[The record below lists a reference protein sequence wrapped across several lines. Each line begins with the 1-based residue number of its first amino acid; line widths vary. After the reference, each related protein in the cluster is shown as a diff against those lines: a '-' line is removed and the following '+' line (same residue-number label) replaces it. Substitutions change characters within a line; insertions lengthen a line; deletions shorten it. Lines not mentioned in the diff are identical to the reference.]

1 MLLYWQYI
9 SHKGRKR
16 EGGNWSLAITSQ
28 MPYIFTLAVST
39 ENFEKKQKVWC
50 KNIKRNN
57 ARYLGSLLA
66 SCFAVKTKEGLL
78 KSLYNWFHPEVTQGN
93 HLPHQKR
100 TLNPCVKSAC
110 FCAMLLLSSPCR
122 LFLLELSSAIVN
134 NCEVSQSWINIVW
147 IGDWWINLG
156 PSFPSAGGGIHIDY
170 VACGRWPKYSPW
182 SYYVC
187 WRTSRAASTK
197 QMVPSAALI
206 SILIAWL
213 QCITIERSCH

>member
-1 MLLYWQYI
+1 
-9 SHKGRKR
+9 
-16 EGGNWSLAITSQ
+16 
-28 MPYIFTLAVST
+28 MPHIFTLAISM
-39 ENFEKKQKVWC
+39 EKFEKKEKVWC

-66 SCFAVKTKEGLL
+66 SHIPVKTKEGLL
-78 KSLYNWFHPEVTQGN
+78 KILYNWFHPEVTQGN

-100 TLNPCVKSAC
+100 TLKPCVKRAC
-110 FCAMLLLSSPCR
+110 FCAVLLLCSPCH
-122 LFLLELSSAIVN
+122 LFLLELSSASVN
-134 NCEVSQSWINIVW
+134 NCEVRQSWINIVW

-182 SYYVC
+182 NEYVC
-187 WRTSRAASTK
+187 WKTSSAASAK
-197 QMVPSAALI
+197 QMAPNAAVI
-206 SILIAWL
+206 SILMAWL